1 MAEQNY
7 STEEDLARLQA
18 DQSSWG
24 RAITGGLLDIAKV
37 AVGNL
42 TNRQE
47 TSVAQTVKP
56 ESSSF
61 FANLDTKKIVLIG
74 LGLLA
79 VVFIGKKLLK

>member
-18 DQSSWG
+18 DQQTWG

-42 TNRQE
+42 TNKQE
-47 TSVAQTVKP
+47 TAVSQTVKP

-61 FANLDTKKIVLIG
+61 LANLDTKKIVLIG
-74 LGLLA
+74 VALIA